1 MATKKKSSASKL
13 AVWIIVGLLMFGMI
27 GFGAAGFNG
36 TQRSLGKVGD
46 KTVSIA
52 SYSTALQNEMAQ
64 FQEQIGREITPQEM
78 QAIGLDQRALNRV
91 ISTRALDQLATDLG
105 LSLVHAH
112 VREQV
117 VEISAFQGLDGEFDR
132 EAYAEV
138 LQRNNLKE
146 ADFET
151 SLREDAARRI
161 LQEAVLTGVTAPAAY
176 AKAMVAYLAETRDF
190 SWARLTQDIL
200 ISPAPKPNEE
210 DLVTYHSENPAKFT
224 TLAARS
230 VSYIWLTPAM
240 LADDIEIEEREL
252 RAAYE
257 SRSDEFIQLPSRLVE
272 RVIFPS
278 QELAIKAME
287 AINEEAT
294 TFEEVVENRGLTLQ
308 DVDLGD
314 VTEAE
319 MGAAGPLV
327 FSLEE
332 PGVIGPAETDL
343 GPALFRVN
351 AILDGNVQSF
361 NSVRD
366 QLNLDVALDVAS
378 SQIADIAEQVD
389 DLLAG
394 GATLEDVAIETDLQL
409 ATLDWNVQSEGGISD
424 YEEFQTAAAAVTA
437 EGFPALG
444 ALSDNGIFA
453 LRLDGELPAELQPL
467 ASVNEAVAKSWKA
480 QQIQQ
485 QLRALAERIAPQ
497 VSLDAPLTSFG
508 LTENLQDDMNRN
520 DSVDGTPSALVMT
533 AFETELGKAALLD
546 AAKGVIILLP
556 RAIHAANFEDPQV
569 QSLQSILGNRID
581 TTLERDVFEAF
592 SNAVRES
599 VDVELNQTTLRSVN
613 NNLLGGG

>member
-1 MATKKKSSASKL
+1 MATKKKSGASKL

-46 KTVSIA
+46 KTVSIS
-52 SYSTALQNEMAQ
+52 SYSTTLQNEMAQ
-64 FQEQIGREITPQEM
+64 FQEQIGRNITPQEM

-91 ISTRALDQLATDLG
+91 ISTRALDQLVTDLG
-105 LSLVHAH
+105 LSLGDVR

-117 VEISAFQGLDGEFDR
+117 VEISAFQGLDGKFDR

-161 LQEAVLTGVTAPAAY
+161 LQEAVLTGVTAPEAY

-200 ISPAPKPNEE
+200 ISPAPKPSEE
-210 DLVTYHSENPAKFT
+210 DLVTYHSENPAEFT

-278 QELAIKAME
+278 QEMAINAME
-287 AINEEAT
+287 AITEEAT

-327 FSLEE
+327 FSLAE

-361 NSVRD
+361 NSARD

-409 ATLDWNVQSEGGISD
+409 ATLDWHVQSEGGISD
-424 YEEFQTAAAAVTA
+424 YKEFQTAAAAVTA
-437 EGFPALG
+437 EDFPALG

-467 ASVNEAVAKSWKA
+467 ASVQNAVSESWKA

-485 QLRALAERIAPQ
+485 QLRTLAERIAPQ

-546 AAKGVIILLP
+546 AAEGVIILLP
-556 RAIHAANFEDPQV
+556 RAIHAANFQDPQV

-581 TTLERDVFEAF
+581 RTLERDVFEAF

-599 VDVELNQTTLRSVN
+599 VDVEINQTTLRSVN
-613 NNLLGGG
+613 NNLFGGG